1 MARLTPHRTAR
12 SARLP
17 ALFTDPFVRL
27 GKIVLSVD
35 VEKRAELGVRRCEG
49 GLGDPMHPEFRA
61 IAEILDLESAR
72 LDKGSKE
79 RQACLR
85 VHGMQGLELTLHIRD
100 YDVAGAGLVKHDP
113 DGLRIDPWHIGG
125 DGENPL
131 AGGVVQPRIQAAES
145 SPAGNEV
152 HDNPDSQRLER
163 LNRIGHD
170 QDLVEGAPVRI
181 QDSLHAGAP
190 ADIKKSFV
198 DAEPA
203 AFSSCQ
209 D

>member
-1 MARLTPHRTAR
+1 MARLTPHRTPR
-12 SARLP
+12 FARLP
-17 ALFTDPFVRL
+17 TLFTDPFIRL
-27 GKIVLSVD
+27 GKIVRSVD
-35 VEKRAELGVRRCEG
+35 VEKRAESGVRHCEG
-49 GLGDPMHPEFRA
+49 GLGDPMHPKLRA
-61 IAEILDLESAR
+61 IAKILDLESAR

-85 VHGMQGLELTLHIRD
+85 VHGMQGLERTLHIRD
-100 YDVAGAGLVKHDP
+100 YDVAGAGLVKNDP
-113 DGLRIDPWHIGG
+113 DGLRIDPWHITGG
-125 DGENPL
+125 GEDSL
-131 AGGVVQPRIQAAES
+131 AGSVVQPRIQAAES

-152 HDNPDSQRLER
+152 HDNPDSQNLEW
-163 LNRIGHD
+163 LNRVSHD
-170 QDLVEGAPVRI
+170 QDLVEDAPVRI

-190 ADIKKSFV
+190 ADIKKPLV